1 MNGERLLTLFACLA
15 LATPAVA
22 QIPYDSL
29 PADSAIQQPDTV
41 NETELFL
48 KAQAANL
55 VRLPVLPLI
64 GTEGPLPPMS
74 RIVFTRDSIE
84 WTNAETLSDLLQK
97 APGVYLW
104 RGGWIGRPAPPNLR
118 GRGPTSVEYL
128 VDGLPFIPMGPDSLG
143 VDPTIFALSMYD
155 RVEIER
161 WPEGLRVQLFTRR
174 HDRNSTGSRI
184 GISSGT
190 DDFARYIGALERR
203 YKNGLGFGVAAERT
217 NSPTASGTSSDFDM
231 NSLWAQV
238 GWVPNTR
245 FGIQAQLLQN
255 NPNRDPFVVNADSLD
270 QGHQGVPARWAVPG
284 LLESSKRPAGSPGRP
299 PAGPDH
305 VERKRGSPDD
315 AAGRGGR
322 RMAHAHDEA

>member
-161 WPEGLRVQLFTRR
+161 WPEDFESSCSPGGMTGIPLAVESAFRRVPTISPATSAPSNGATR
-174 HDRNSTGSRI
+174 
-184 GISSGT
+184 
-190 DDFARYIGALERR
+190 
-203 YKNGLGFGVAAERT
+203 
-217 NSPTASGTSSDFDM
+217 TASASESR
-231 NSLWAQV
+231 
-238 GWVPNTR
+238 PNAPTLPR
-245 FGIQAQLLQN
+245 RRA
-255 NPNRDPFVVNADSLD
+255 
-270 QGHQGVPARWAVPG
+270 
-284 LLESSKRPAGSPGRP
+284 P
-299 PAGPDH
+299 P
-305 VERKRGSPDD
+305 VISI
-315 AAGRGGR
+315 
-322 RMAHAHDEA
+322 